1 MTTPAA
7 TMATRVRREL
17 AAAAA
22 VVVAVEAA
30 VGWACPFCGVVG
42 ESLAERRD
50 RSAAVAVGESAG
62 PVSRSAAGD
71 RVQPFTILQGIAA
84 GPIAA
89 GDEVTA
95 RVRGPVAGTAI
106 LFGAARGDTT
116 EAGVLDWEA
125 IEADETLIA
134 HVVAAPATRLPAA
147 ERLAWFAQRLEHP
160 EGAIAADAFTE
171 FGLAPFAAVRAAAGG
186 FDAARLRAW
195 VREPGIDPARR
206 GFYGLALGLVAATT
220 NDAETRRVAIETLRD
235 AAAAPADDFR
245 AGFDGIL
252 GGLLVADGE
261 AGLDWIEG
269 RGLLDAAAARARP
282 LDQKHLLA
290 ALRFAWESL
299 AGTVPR
305 PRIVAAT
312 RALVPSPVVAADAA
326 IDLARYEA
334 WDAADD
340 VAALWDGLGRDD
352 PLVRRAVAGY
362 LAACPTPAG
371 RWHLEAIRAR
381 DPERLAAALAASA
394 LPPAG

>member
-1 MTTPAA
+1 
-7 TMATRVRREL
+7 
-17 AAAAA
+17 
-22 VVVAVEAA
+22 
-30 VGWACPFCGVVG
+30 
-42 ESLAERRD
+42 
-50 RSAAVAVGESAG
+50 
-62 PVSRSAAGD
+62 
-71 RVQPFTILQGIAA
+71 
-84 GPIAA
+84 
-89 GDEVTA
+89 
-95 RVRGPVAGTAI
+95 
-106 LFGAARGDTT
+106 
-116 EAGVLDWEA
+116 
-125 IEADETLIA
+125 
-134 HVVAAPATRLPAA
+134 
-147 ERLAWFAQRLEHP
+147 
-160 EGAIAADAFTE
+160 
-171 FGLAPFAAVRAAAGG
+171 VRAAAGG

-290 ALRFAWESL
+290 ALRFAWECL